1 MNVCPAK
8 PTWKGQEARV
18 WDSQCPCRPVTQ
30 VGPLGS
36 GRGQGTHQYSLE
48 CSTSVY
54 VSPSPIKVPHVRQ
67 MKHSG
72 WYFSSPA
79 TWCRGEE
86 GTAPLS
92 SPNSPHRSSPRP
104 LLRRASPKKQLWGP
118 GWPAAELLDRA
129 GSIDGGAEGY
139 RQTVRL
145 RKRGTLQR
153 PARKDNDGRETWSM
167 GSAWTPPPQVS
178 VQGRGCSP

>member
-1 MNVCPAK
+1 M
-8 PTWKGQEARV
+8 

-30 VGPLGS
+30 VGHLGS

-79 TWCRGEE
+79 TWCGGEE

-92 SPNSPHRSSPRP
+92 SPNSPHRSSPGLFSEGRHQKNNCGDLAGQ
-104 LLRRASPKKQLWGP
+104 LLSSWT
-118 GWPAAELLDRA
+118 ELA
-129 GSIDGGAEGY
+129 
-139 RQTVRL
+139 
-145 RKRGTLQR
+145 
-153 PARKDNDGRETWSM
+153 P
-167 GSAWTPPPQVS
+167 
-178 VQGRGCSP
+178 